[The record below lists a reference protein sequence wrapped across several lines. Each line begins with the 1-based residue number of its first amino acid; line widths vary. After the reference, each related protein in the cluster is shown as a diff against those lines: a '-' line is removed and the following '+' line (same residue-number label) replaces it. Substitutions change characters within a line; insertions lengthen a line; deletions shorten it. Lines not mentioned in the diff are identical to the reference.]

1 MGASIHDA
9 LGRYLV
15 GGLTE
20 YPKHFQHLQFGTVTL
35 WGLIPFVG
43 DFVSLLKA
51 VSLINA
57 ARRVEGGLPAPVLLA
72 MLAWAAVDF
81 AIKLVPIVGEVVTA
95 IVKPN
100 TRNLARVEALLA
112 KRAAKRQPRGGSR
125 GGSRGAGAAA
135 AEVVV
140 AEQPDVERGMTTA
153 ATSGPSGSRDAGSTR
168 DYGTVQPPAA
178 RTKQQQRRGE
188 RRFGFLRRNA
198 ESDSEEEPITTT
210 GTRR

>member
-1 MGASIHDA
+1 M
-9 LGRYLV
+9 
-15 GGLTE
+15 
-20 YPKHFQHLQFGTVTL
+20 
-35 WGLIPFVG
+35 G

-81 AIKLVPIVGEVVTA
+81 VIKLVPIVGEVVTA

-112 KRAAKRQPRGGSR
+112 KRAAKRQQQRQQGGGS
-125 GGSRGAGAAA
+125 SRGAAA
-135 AEVVV
+135 VV
-140 AEQPDVERGMTTA
+140 AEQPDVERGMTA
-153 ATSGPSGSRDAGSTR
+153 ATSGPSGSRDAGGRS
-168 DYGTVQPPAA
+168 YGTVQPPA

-198 ESDSEEEPITTT
+198 ESDTEEEEEPITTT

>member
-1 MGASIHDA
+1 M
-9 LGRYLV
+9 
-15 GGLTE
+15 
-20 YPKHFQHLQFGTVTL
+20 
-35 WGLIPFVG
+35 G

-112 KRAAKRQPRGGSR
+112 KRAAKRQQQRGGSSS
-125 GGSRGAGAAA
+125 SRGAA
-135 AEVVV
+135 VV

-153 ATSGPSGSRDAGSTR
+153 GPSGPSGSTR

-198 ESDSEEEPITTT
+198 ESDTEEEEEPITTT